1 MIIGDQTF
9 SSMVNK
15 FAQRVPQL
23 ANQVIRKSSLE
34 LFTDVVMDTPV
45 DTGRA
50 RGNWQISFGSPASGV
65 ISEQG
70 DKEGDS
76 ASSSPTV
83 QKITDALN
91 SDRTTLTI
99 FLTNNLP
106 YIKKLEY
113 GWSKKAARGMVRK
126 NLMKANIQLLKNI
139 RETAAGGK

>member
-15 FAQRVPQL
+15 FAKTAPEQ
-23 ANQVIRKSSLE
+23 ANAVIRKSTLE

-45 DTGRA
+45 ATGRA
-50 RGNWQISFGSPASGV
+50 RGNWQVSFGAPASGV
-65 ISEQG
+65 LDERG
-70 DKEGDS
+70 DKENDNKT
-76 ASSSPTV
+76 SSPTAGV
-83 QKITDALN
+83 VTDALN
-91 SDRTTLTI
+91 SDRTTSVI

-126 NLMKANIQLLKNI
+126 NLLKANATLLKNI
-139 RETAAGGK
+139 MAVKSGK

>member
-15 FAQRVPQL
+15 FAKTAPEQ
-23 ANQVIRKSSLE
+23 ANAVIRKSTLE

-50 RGNWQISFGSPASGV
+50 RGNWQVSFGSPASGV
-65 ISEQG
+65 LDERG
-70 DKEGDS
+70 DKESDNKT
-76 ASSSPTV
+76 SSPTARV
-83 QKITDALN
+83 VTDALN
-91 SDRTTLTI
+91 SDRTTSVI

-126 NLMKANIQLLKNI
+126 NLLKANATLLKNI
-139 RETAAGGK
+139 MAVKSGK

>member
-9 SSMVNK
+9 SSMVKK
-15 FAQRVPQL
+15 FAQRTPEI
-23 ANQVIRKSSLE
+23 ANLVIRKSALE

-50 RGNWQISFGSPASGV
+50 RGNWQITFGQGATGVLEAS
-65 ISEQG
+65 G
-70 DKEGDS
+70 DKENDS
-76 ASSSPTV
+76 ASGSPTV

-91 SDRTTLTI
+91 ADRSTLTI

-113 GWSKKAARGMVRK
+113 GWSKKAARGMLRK
-126 NLMKANIQLLKNI
+126 NLLKANIQLLKNI
-139 RETAAGGK
+139 RETAVRGK